1 MSRKLITKAP
11 ALLAIALMLA
21 GGLSLWGCRSQDS
34 STTAAAANDVPP
46 LAARVDR
53 LDGDVG
59 TAAQAQDGQTA
70 QAAQA
75 APANW
80 VKASVNTPVSVGTRV
95 YVKPGSHSAIAFS
108 GRNYARLNPDTACD
122 VVALTQRRTQ
132 LALHS
137 GSGVFDVGAL
147 APDELF
153 EVATPDGAID
163 FDKPGLYQV
172 AIGDDGTAQCS
183 VLAGSAHFVGQAGTG
198 ECRQRQLLTLSSD
211 SSEDAYVS
219 ELDQGVCGQIVD
231 DYYSY
236 RYPDTYDHRYSD
248 YNRYLDDP
256 YYYDP
261 YRRSVSH
268 EYIPDDA
275 EVAGLDDLDSNGDWQ
290 DVPNYGH
297 CWHPRVNQGWAP
309 YRDGEWR
316 DDGVLGLTWVANERW
331 GWAPYHY
338 GRWVDQNQQWYWVP
352 GEVVSHPVYSPA
364 MVAFVSLPQQD
375 RVGWVPLGPG
385 DPYVPRYYDRNY
397 QPQYIGSRI
406 DIDRNVNVTT
416 VVNYNVPGAVTIVPT
431 NQFTRV
437 ITPAVALAVDAAM
450 LARARPEMDPF
461 AVPRLREMA
470 PTIQA
475 TRPAVQV
482 PVTVVQQ
489 AYSRPV
495 IVSQNPVVPTVAA
508 ANLKTMNVQPVPEV
522 AAKRKVQ
529 VKDTGQVVAVTQ
541 PNGPPIPV
549 APRVQRN
556 QGQNQPGA
564 QPGKQP
570 PNAGSQAQNQAPNQ
584 NMTTQERQ
592 ARIAALSAQAAQGNK
607 AAKQEVRQLQEQQRV
622 QDKTD
627 RQAAAQQAAQQ
638 QAQQAQ
644 QAQQQAAQQ
653 AEQRKAQ
660 KQAAQQAAQQ
670 QQQQAAQQ
678 AAQQAQ
684 QRKAQKQAAQQA
696 AQQQQQQAAQ
706 QAAQRKAERQAA
718 QQKAQQAAQQQ
729 QQQAAQQAAQR
740 KAERQAAQQK
750 AQQAAQQQQQQAAQQ
765 AAQRKP
771 ERQAAQQKAQQAA
784 QQQQQQAAQQAAQRK
799 AERQAAQQKAQQA
812 AQQQQQQAAQQA
824 AQRKAERQAAQ
835 QKAQQAAQQQQQQS
849 QQAAQQRQQQSQQ
862 AAQQRQQQS
871 QQAAQQRQQQSQ
883 QAAQQRQQQ
892 RAQRQAQQQQ
902 QQQQA
907 PGENPKKKNKNRN
920 SSQ

>member
-1 MSRKLITKAP
+1 LPSRKEGLISEESQISGCLINVLTEKGGFFNMSRKLVTKAP

-34 STTAAAANDVPP
+34 TSDAAAAATDVPP

-59 TAAQAQDGQTA
+59 TANQPQDGQTA
-70 QAAQA
+70 QVGQA
-75 APANW
+75 APADW

-95 YVKPGSHSAIAFS
+95 YVKPGSHTAIAFS
-108 GRNYARLNPDTACD
+108 GRNYARLNPDTSCD
-122 VVALTQRRTQ
+122 VLALTQRRTQ
-132 LALHS
+132 LALRS

-172 AIGDDGTAQCS
+172 ALGDDGTAQCS
-183 VLAGSAHFVGQAGTG
+183 VLAGSAHFVDQAGTG
-198 ECRQRQLLTLSSD
+198 ECQQRQLVTLSSD
-211 SSEDAYVS
+211 TSEDAYVS
-219 ELDQGVCGQIVD
+219 ELDPGVCGQVVD

-236 RYPDTYDHRYSD
+236 RYPDTYDGRYKD

-256 YYYDP
+256 TYYDP

-268 EYIPDDA
+268 QYIPDDA

-297 CWHPRVNQGWAP
+297 CWRPRVNQGWAP
-309 YRDGEWR
+309 YRDGEWH
-316 DDGVLGLTWVANERW
+316 DDNLLGLTWVANERW

-338 GRWVDQNQQWYWVP
+338 GRWVDYNQQWYWTP
-352 GEVVSHPVYSPA
+352 GDVVSHPVYSPA
-364 MVAFVSLPQQD
+364 LVAFVSLPQQD

-397 QPQYIGSRI
+397 QPQYIGSRS
-406 DIDRNVNVTT
+406 DIDRDVNVTT

-475 TRPAVQV
+475 TRPAIQV

-489 AYSRPV
+489 AYSRPI
-495 IVSQNPVVPTVAA
+495 IVSQNPVLPPAAA

-522 AAKRKVQ
+522 AAKKKVQ
-529 VKDTGQVVAVTQ
+529 VKQTGQVVAVTQ

-549 APRVQRN
+549 PPPIQRN
-556 QGQNQPGA
+556 QNQPGA
-564 QPGKQP
+564 QPGNQP
-570 PNAGSQAQNQAPNQ
+570 PNAGNQAQNQAPNQ

-607 AAKQEVRQLQEQQRV
+607 AAKQEVRQLEEQQRV
-622 QDKTD
+622 QDKVD
-627 RQAAAQQAAQQ
+627 RKASAQQAAGQ

-644 QAQQQAAQQ
+644 QGQQGQQQAAQQ

-706 QAAQRKAERQAA
+706 QAEQRKAQKQA
-718 QQKAQQAAQQQ
+718 AQQAAQQQ
-729 QQQAAQQAAQR
+729 QQQAAQQAQQR
-740 KAERQAAQQK
+740 KAERQAAQQQ

-765 AAQRKP
+765 AQ
-771 ERQAAQQKAQQAA
+771 
-784 QQQQQQAAQQAAQRK
+784 QRK
-799 AERQAAQQKAQQA
+799 AERQAAQQKAQGA

-824 AQRKAERQAAQ
+824 QQRKAERQAAQ
-835 QKAQQAAQQQQQQS
+835 QQAQQAAQQKQQQA
-849 QQAAQQRQQQSQQ
+849 QQAAQQKQQQ
-862 AAQQRQQQS
+862 A
-871 QQAAQQRQQQSQ
+871 Q

-892 RAQRQAQQQQ
+892 RAQRQAQQQQQ

>member
-1 MSRKLITKAP
+1 
-11 ALLAIALMLA
+11 
-21 GGLSLWGCRSQDS
+21 
-34 STTAAAANDVPP
+34 
-46 LAARVDR
+46 

-59 TAAQAQDGQTA
+59 TAAQPQDGQTA

-163 FDKPGLYQV
+163 FDKLGLYQV

-236 RYPDTYDHRYSD
+236 RYPDSYDHRYSD

-297 CWHPRVNQGWAP
+297 CWRPRVNQGWAP

-397 QPQYIGSRI
+397 QPQYIGSRS

-431 NQFTRV
+431 NQFTRA

-450 LARARPEMDPF
+450 LARVRPEMDPF

-495 IVSQNPVVPTVAA
+495 IVSQNPVVPPAAA

-529 VKDTGQVVAVTQ
+529 VKDTGQVVAMTQ

-549 APRVQRN
+549 APRMQRN

-564 QPGKQP
+564 QPGNQP
-570 PNAGSQAQNQAPNQ
+570 PNAGNQAQNQAPNQ

-684 QRKAQKQAAQQA
+684 QRKAQKQAAQQQ

-706 QAAQRKAERQAA
+706 QAEQRKAQKQAA
-718 QQKAQQAAQQQ
+718 QQQAQQQQQQAAQQAEQRKAQKQAAQQQAQQQQQQAAQQAEQRKAQKEAARQQAQQAAQQQ

-750 AQQAAQQQQQQAAQQ
+750 AQQAAQQQQQQQQQAAQQ
-765 AAQRKP
+765 AQQRKA
-771 ERQAAQQKAQQAA
+771 ERQAAQQQAAQQRQQQA
-784 QQQQQQAAQQAAQRK
+784 QQQQQQAAQQAQQRK
-799 AERQAAQQKAQQA
+799 AERQAAQQQA
-812 AQQQQQQAAQQA
+812 
-824 AQRKAERQAAQ
+824 
-835 QKAQQAAQQQQQQS
+835 
-849 QQAAQQRQQQSQQ
+849 QQAAQQRQQQAQQ
-862 AAQQRQQQS
+862 AQQQ
-871 QQAAQQRQQQSQ
+871 AQ
-883 QAAQQRQQQ
+883 QQRQQQ
-892 RAQRQAQQQQ
+892 RAQRQQEQQQQ
-902 QQQQA
+902 QQQQQQKQQA
-907 PGENPKKKNKNRN
+907 PAENPKKKNKNKN